1 MSGQYTKLHNPTQT
15 PQTVKAKPEQVQ
27 NYAGGFVFQL
37 DPMKQ
42 LERFLILGSDSNTYY
57 ASAQTLTRKN
67 AEVVEQ
73 CWLTR
78 PMTTAELII
87 KISVEGRAAR
97 QDPALFALALGAIST
112 NVTARRAAYNAV
124 QQVCRIPTHLFTW
137 VKYCTDMGKGN
148 GRGMKRAIATWY
160 ASRATD
166 KLAYTMVKYQ
176 NRVGFNHSR
185 LIHKANQGP
194 LPAVNNPEDGVKR
207 RMLYNWATGKPFIQ
221 EDLPTIVQAFR
232 HAITSE
238 NSKDWVDDIVAHGLP
253 WEALPTQALKN
264 REVWEAL
271 APTMGLTALIRNL
284 ANMTEC
290 GAIDPIGGKVND
302 LILERVTDEWE
313 LHKARIHP
321 FNVLLALTTYASGKG
336 FRGSKTWNPN
346 QKIVKA
352 LNEAFYKSF
361 KYAEPTNKRIMLA
374 VDISG
379 SMDGSMIMNTNID
392 ARQAAAAMSLITEAT
407 EPNTA
412 IFGFC
417 TNFAPLSIHSGQ
429 SLVEISKY
437 MRRLQ
442 MGGTDCA
449 LPMQH
454 ALKKK
459 LEIDTFIVYTDNETW
474 AGRSQHPFQA
484 LQEYRKKMGIPAK
497 LIVVAFTST
506 GFSIADPSD
515 PGMLDIVGFDANA
528 PLIMSEFMKSSIE
541 MK

>member
-1 MSGQYTKLHNPTQT
+1 MSGQYTKLHNPNRT
-15 PQTVKAKPEQVQ
+15 PQTVKAKPNQVQ

-97 QDPALFALALGAIST
+97 QDPALFALALGALSS

-124 QQVCRIPTHLFTW
+124 QHVCRIPTHLFTW
-137 VKYCTDMGKGN
+137 VKYCSDMGKGN
-148 GRGMKRAIATWY
+148 GRGMTRAIAIWY
-160 ASRATD
+160 KSRETD

-176 NRVGFNHSR
+176 NRVGYNHQR

-194 LPAVNNPEDGVKR
+194 LPGAANDEDGVKR
-207 RMLYNWATGKPFIQ
+207 RMLYNWANGKPHIDS
-221 EDLPTIVQAFR
+221 DLPQIVQAFKEVV
-232 HAITSE
+232 AS
-238 NSKDWVDDIVAHGLP
+238 NDPKVWVKGVIDHNLP
-253 WEALPTQALKN
+253 WEALPTQAMKVPA
-264 REVWEAL
+264 VWEAL
-271 APTMGLTALIRNL
+271 APNMGMTALIRNL

-290 GAIDPIGGKVND
+290 GAIDPLSSELNSTILKRLND
-302 LILERVTDEWE
+302 EEE
-313 LHKARIHP
+313 LRKARIHP
-321 FNVLLALTTYASGKG
+321 FNVLLALTTYASGQG
-336 FRGSKTWNPN
+336 FRGSKSWSPN

-361 KYAEPTNKRIMLA
+361 KYAESTNKRIMLA

-379 SMDGSMIMNTNID
+379 SMGGSKIMNTNID

-417 TNFAPLSIHSGQ
+417 TSFMPLAIHSRQ
-429 SLVEISKY
+429 SLEQVAQY
-437 MRRLQ
+437 MRKLH

-454 ALKKK
+454 ALKNGLKV
-459 LEIDTFIVYTDNETW
+459 DTFIVYTDSETW
-474 AGRSQHPFQA
+474 SGRTQHPFQA
-484 LQEYRKKMGIPAK
+484 LQEYRKKTGIPAK

-515 PGMLDIVGFDANA
+515 PGMLDVVGFDANA
-528 PLIMSEFMKSSIE
+528 PLIMAEFIKSSIAV
-541 MK
+541 